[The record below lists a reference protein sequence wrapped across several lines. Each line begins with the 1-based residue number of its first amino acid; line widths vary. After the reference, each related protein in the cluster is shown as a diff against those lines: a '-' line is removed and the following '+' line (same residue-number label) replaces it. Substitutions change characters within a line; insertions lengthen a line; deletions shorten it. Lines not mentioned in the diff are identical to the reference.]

1 MFYKEYKYPDIEV
14 LNKLKQDVKEN
25 VLDWY
30 AYKTNIK
37 GLMTGYKRYTKEA
50 RNLFQPIIDLL
61 STEYHIYESW
71 GGLLRKGDHIILHNH
86 TPKPRVPNRNF
97 TISGIVYLTDV
108 LPGTYFKKYD
118 TTIVPEVGKIVIF
131 DANTLHEVKKSDSDG
146 ERINIAFNGRRKE
159 SYEF

>member
-50 RNLFQPIIDLL
+50 QNLFQPIIDFL
-61 STEYHIYESW
+61 STEYHIYESLGW
-71 GGLLRKGDHIILHNH
+71 STKKR
-86 TPKPRVPNRNF
+86 RSCYF
-97 TISGIVYLTDV
+97 T
-108 LPGTYFKKYD
+108 
-118 TTIVPEVGKIVIF
+118 
-131 DANTLHEVKKSDSDG
+131 
-146 ERINIAFNGRRKE
+146 
-159 SYEF
+159 